1 MVNYPGAANCA
12 HTKGRMP
19 SFKVIDQLGVDID
32 VEPNPDSGLAMY
44 ARELTRFRLPEVN
57 WERIA
62 HLPLEDA
69 PVNTGGAG
77 ISFDQPVPIGSAGEL
92 TIGAGVSG
100 RLRLFRSVDVALF
113 ASGLS
118 GDTVPIGPEEAY
130 LAISITASV
139 SGGASNSAGRLG
151 FGVDAGRE
159 VTITNYLPFATGT
172 PFADAFRESVAGFVF
187 PATAED
193 LKRIPGR
200 GIVTVEGQGQ
210 LRFSGDADLLTLS
223 NPLATLSLPAP
234 AGDVR
239 VVAGGSV
246 TIGASYTLSSEHQ
259 VRLYRTAAGSIQI
272 GYYRCGS
279 GEFSIRASAR
289 AGAGVL
295 VRNYDPLAMVLRAI
309 SADAAADEDALERA
323 GASGSDIDS
332 IRNAVEAAIDRKL
345 ELAAS
350 FELGAL
356 SQRDA
361 AFLYEVDLGTLDS
374 AGFEM
379 VERALQCNLPPLT
392 EAGELLPPGIRMVRS
407 VLGTLRRHQQTLKVN
422 LLGIYNFVSISQLA
436 LSGSVLYEP
445 ATGDL
450 VITDTATAQRVRA
463 SAVNFGAD
471 TQKLRNVLA
480 ESFLITA
487 VYRSGKITRP
497 LPELRVK
504 QTYFELHNATNH
516 QTMKDNLDI
525 AWALGLISTS
535 QQQNAL
541 EGTEDFGR
549 STVYA
554 EASYGESETA
564 ALFMKQ
570 DGEARKVQEYEAAGR
585 RAIAMLIQPG
595 DPNEY
600 RRIPATDDEIW
611 KRMKSAGQPGFR
623 QIFPSCSQVQ
633 VETLI
638 ADYSLIV
645 WWSRSM
651 ADLAAALHQ
660 IRSKGLDVE
669 TARKTL
675 TRRLKSVAAHTQ
687 PQFGDPWGLIA
698 MDQAAGQRAE
708 VACQITNSR
717 LAWRGERKE
726 KAVTA

>member
-1 MVNYPGAANCA
+1 MLNQPRAANRA
-12 HTKGRMP
+12 HVKGRMP
-19 SFKVIDQLGVDID
+19 SFKVTDQLGVDID
-32 VEPNPDSGLAMY
+32 VEPNPDSGLALY
-44 ARELTRFRLPEVN
+44 AKELTRFRLPEVN
-57 WERIA
+57 WARMA
-62 HLPLEDA
+62 NLPLEDA
-69 PVNTGGAG
+69 PLNTGGAG
-77 ISFDQPVPIGSAGEL
+77 LSFDQPVPIGSAGEL
-92 TIGAGVSG
+92 TIGAGISG
-100 RLRLFRSVDVALF
+100 RLRLFRPVDGALF

-118 GDTVPIGPEEAY
+118 GDPIPIEPEEAY
-130 LAISITASV
+130 LAISIKASV
-139 SGGASNSAGRLG
+139 SGRASNAAGRLG
-151 FGVDAGRE
+151 FGVDAGRD
-159 VTITNYLPFATGT
+159 VTITNYRPFATGT

-187 PATAED
+187 PATVED
-193 LKRIPGR
+193 LKRIPTR
-200 GIVTVEGQGQ
+200 GVVTAEGQGQ
-210 LRFSGDADLLTLS
+210 LRFSGDVDMLTLS

-234 AGDVR
+234 AGEVR
-239 VVAGGSV
+239 VAPGGSV
-246 TIGASYTLSSEHQ
+246 TIGASYVLSSEHQ
-259 VRLYRTAAGSIQI
+259 VRLYRKAPGSVQI

-289 AGAGVL
+289 AGAGVR
-295 VRNYDPLAMVLRAI
+295 VRNYDPFAMVVRAI

-323 GASGSDIDS
+323 GPSGREIDS
-332 IRNAVEAAIDRKL
+332 IRSAVEAAIDRKL
-345 ELAAS
+345 ELAAR
-350 FELGAL
+350 FELGSL
-356 SQRDA
+356 SRRDA

-374 AGFEM
+374 AGFEI
-379 VERALQCNLPPLT
+379 VERALQCNLPPLI
-392 EAGELLPPGIRMVRS
+392 EAGELLPPGIRMIRS
-407 VLGTLRRHQQTLKVN
+407 VLGTLRRRKQTLKVN

-450 VITDTATAQRVRA
+450 VITDTATAQRVQA
-463 SAVNFGAD
+463 SALNFGAD

-487 VYRSGKITRP
+487 VYRSGKIALP
-497 LPELRVK
+497 LPELRVT
-504 QTYFELHNATNH
+504 QTYFELHNATNR

-525 AWALGLISTS
+525 AWALGLISAS

-554 EASYGESETA
+554 EASYGESQTA
-564 ALFMKQ
+564 ALFMNQ
-570 DGEARKVQEYEAAGR
+570 DGEAREVEEYEAAGR

-600 RRIPATDDEIW
+600 RRIPATDDATW
-611 KRMKSAGQPGFR
+611 KRMKSLGQPGFR
-623 QIFPSCSQVQ
+623 QIFPGYSHLQ

-660 IRSKGLDVE
+660 IRSQGLDVE

-675 TRRLKSVAAHTQ
+675 TGRLKSVAAGTK

-708 VACQITNSR
+708 VVCQITSSR
-717 LAWRGERKE
+717 LAWREERKE